1 MKKFTNVTLRDIDKL
16 MTLLRNILNHDS
28 KPNVDLVDLRRKE
41 FEEIDG
47 FITVFFDSI
56 DPDQYYRFADSYRS
70 LKTSRISVYSIFG
83 DYTVLLL
90 DLLIAYRAEY
100 IKEATDR
107 LFPKAVSEM
116 TGKELNE
123 YLQLIGLLK

>member
-1 MKKFTNVTLRDIDKL
+1 MEKFKNVTLRDIDKL
-16 MTLLRNILNHDS
+16 MALLRDILNDES
-28 KPNVDLVDLRRKE
+28 KPNADLVFLRRKE
-41 FEEIDG
+41 FGEIDG

-70 LKTSRISVYSIFG
+70 LKTSGISVYSIFG
-83 DYTVLLL
+83 DYTILLL
-90 DLLIAYRAEY
+90 DLLIAYRTEY

-107 LFPKAVSEM
+107 LFPRAISEM
-116 TGKELNE
+116 TGKDLNE